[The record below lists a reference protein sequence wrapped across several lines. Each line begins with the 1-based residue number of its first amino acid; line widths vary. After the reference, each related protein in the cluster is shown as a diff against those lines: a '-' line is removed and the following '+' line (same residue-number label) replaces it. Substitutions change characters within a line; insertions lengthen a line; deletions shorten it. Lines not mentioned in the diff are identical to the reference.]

1 MVLLWTWRPRTA
13 VYELIQ
19 KWGLKNHAGKAFTQM
34 AVKDA
39 WEQLRRAG
47 LLVEHS
53 RRQGYAQLH
62 DKIRGQVYRELLT
75 RHPIV
80 ELRGVL
86 YRSANYDPSHSHYGW
101 PLWEDADTIAILR
114 LAVFSGAPIS
124 DLEAMQKEISGRNDW
139 GTIFYAAC
147 MEAFDPV
154 LMDRVTPEWR
164 WRMATGALGNLCQ
177 RADPEHLP
185 FFHWT
190 TEQVKTGR
198 EVIPGPLRLQL
209 AEVLLHRGEFSQM
222 VDVLKPIEKDA
233 AADVLRAG
241 IRIQQGQ
248 WAPAQAEME
257 AAFKI
262 LRKAMGIRTR
272 LLPYSLTWIS
282 PANSAWARPD
292 RARHRPMTS
301 GESGCMPSMCDW
313 ETRPWSPTRF
323 RPSPESSTPGFTSS
337 ALFCVLGCARN
348 CALPRHIS
356 HPIPI
361 MPQR

>member
-13 VYELIQ
+13 VYKLIQ

-185 FFHWT
+185 IFHWT
-190 TEQVKTGR
+190 MEQVKTGR

-272 LLPYSLTWIS
+272 LLPYSLTWI
-282 PANSAWARPD
+282 
-292 RARHRPMTS
+292 
-301 GESGCMPSMCDW
+301 
-313 ETRPWSPTRF
+313 
-323 RPSPESSTPGFTSS
+323 
-337 ALFCVLGCARN
+337 
-348 CALPRHIS
+348 
-356 HPIPI
+356 
-361 MPQR
+361 